1 MPHRLRKTKD
11 IFEKQM
17 QESHRAAMLL
27 LDLTARW
34 IIRLCMIQAAEMIKS
49 SVSSGR
55 LTLYESLFSSAIQKK
70 SKNCNTSFSKTV
82 PLFVL
87 SICNNLVYFPCGEYL
102 IVYTQA

>member
-1 MPHRLRKTKD
+1 
-11 IFEKQM
+11 M
-17 QESHRAAMLL
+17 QESRRAAMLL

-70 SKNCNTSFSKTV
+70 
-82 PLFVL
+82 
-87 SICNNLVYFPCGEYL
+87 I
-102 IVYTQA
+102 

>member
-1 MPHRLRKTKD
+1 
-11 IFEKQM
+11 M

-70 SKNCNTSFSKTV
+70 NLKIVTL
-82 PLFVL
+82 PLARQCHCLFCLFATIWFISHVVN
-87 SICNNLVYFPCGEYL
+87 I
-102 IVYTQA
+102 

>member
-1 MPHRLRKTKD
+1 
-11 IFEKQM
+11 M

-34 IIRLCMIQAAEMIKS
+34 IIRLCMVQAAEMTKS

-70 SKNCNTSFSKTV
+70 
-82 PLFVL
+82 
-87 SICNNLVYFPCGEYL
+87 I
-102 IVYTQA
+102 